1 MVMPAQSAI
10 TLKSCKHWA
19 PREAIAPKAR
29 RDKDGFVVASNG
41 SEGCYGGW
49 ELAYP
54 LPKSP
59 WVRVSVTARPQSLAY
74 GLDSVHAALVWEG
87 QHAAPVYWEPLL
99 PTGMKDGS
107 VTYGARAQ
115 KPATAKGLL
124 VRLLMAWSRSGEI
137 RWSKPEVMEAGKP
150 KPRRWRLGAAGG
162 PLPAGERTIK
172 TNTEA
177 YLGMCRRAA
186 AQNVD
191 LLCLPEVM
199 LVTGMPSN
207 PETIPQQAIPV
218 PGKEI
223 EPFRDFARKNK
234 VALCFSAWEKNAE
247 MVHNTAILIDK
258 RGELVGKYRKV
269 HLASPLEVWW
279 GVTPGHEFPVYE
291 LHGARVAMNICM
303 DSSALES
310 ARVPARL
317 GAEILC
323 MPIMGDHR
331 AVSKWDV
338 GQLDFDLDR
347 WVAIQRVRAM
357 DNQLYMVISRN
368 NGYGTG
374 VFSPRGEVL
383 ALSGGAQLVHADVDL
398 EDLPRTWTGATF
410 RGVAWWERREPTY
423 GPLMG
428 R

>member
-10 TLKSCKHWA
+10 TVKSCKPWA

-59 WVRVSVTARPQSLAY
+59 FVRVSVKAAAKDLAR

-87 QHAAPVYWEPLL
+87 QHTAPVYWEPLL
-99 PTGMKDGS
+99 PTGTENGV
-107 VTYGARAQ
+107 VTLEARAQ

-162 PLPAGERTIK
+162 PLPPGERSIK

-234 VALCFSAWEKNAE
+234 MALCFSAWERNAE

-291 LHGARVAMNICM
+291 LHGARV
-303 DSSALES
+303 
-310 ARVPARL
+310 
-317 GAEILC
+317 
-323 MPIMGDHR
+323 
-331 AVSKWDV
+331 
-338 GQLDFDLDR
+338 
-347 WVAIQRVRAM
+347 
-357 DNQLYMVISRN
+357 
-368 NGYGTG
+368 
-374 VFSPRGEVL
+374 
-383 ALSGGAQLVHADVDL
+383 
-398 EDLPRTWTGATF
+398 
-410 RGVAWWERREPTY
+410 
-423 GPLMG
+423 
-428 R
+428 